1 MGGSRMIRRLYNL
14 EDWLFYR
21 SKSCGPS
28 SGRLMEMWSLQI
40 GQVAD
45 RLQTGFRQ
53 GSAI

>member
-1 MGGSRMIRRLYNL
+1 MIRRLYNL

-28 SGRLMEMWSLQI
+28 AGRLMETWSRQV
-40 GQVAD
+40 GQMAD
-45 RLQTGFRQ
+45 RLQTGLRQ